1 MVAATAAPEPVIT
14 LADLER
20 LAARSPSGRPPLI
33 IDMANPPDVA
43 AADAIT
49 AGVERIDINDIVDQG
64 RQHSEQRAAA
74 AADARAMVDR
84 ALADLR
90 DRLVDKAL
98 SPMLVAM
105 QQKYQETTRVAL
117 ERLFRKD
124 LSTLSEDD
132 REAVARWA
140 RVLARRLAHLPL
152 VGMRSIVRD
161 KGLDVATTFFSD
173 VDKFLSAEFQQR
185 LSEED
190 SPQLASGEGDTEL
203 DAKPITL

>member
-1 MVAATAAPEPVIT
+1 
-14 LADLER
+14 
-20 LAARSPSGRPPLI
+20 
-33 IDMANPPDVA
+33 
-43 AADAIT
+43 
-49 AGVERIDINDIVDQG
+49 
-64 RQHSEQRAAA
+64 
-74 AADARAMVDR
+74 MVDR

-140 RVLARRLAHLPL
+140 RVLARRLAHVPL

-161 KGLDVATTFFSD
+161 KGLDVATTFFAD
-173 VDKFLSAEFQQR
+173 VDKFLGAEFQQR

-190 SPQLASGEGDTEL
+190 SPQLSSGEGDTEL